1 MDDLVLP
8 HMPAQVEN
16 WRDHLPL
23 ICLSGLI
30 YFASYVASLKLNA
43 WFEFSHATSWFYL
56 PSGVRL
62 LLVLIMLE
70 SGALGIVLGTLMID
84 YLVHDSRDHVYNLV
98 TALVAG
104 ASTYLSLKLAQAALR
119 LDQTLTRLKQIHL
132 LLFCVIFSI
141 ISPLM
146 HQLWYW
152 HYGVT
157 THFWASLSV
166 MAIGDLGGGIIILGA
181 LFWVNRLFRVF
192 RMP

>member
-1 MDDLVLP
+1 
-8 HMPAQVEN
+8 MPYKLEN
-16 WRDHLPL
+16 WREYLPL
-23 ICLSGLI
+23 ICLSGLL
-30 YFASYVASLKLNA
+30 YSLSYIASLQLNT

-84 YLVHDSRDHVYNLV
+84 YLVHDSKDHWYNFV

-104 ASTYLSLKLAQAALR
+104 ASAYLSLKWSQVALR
-119 LDQTLTRLKQIHL
+119 LDQTLARLKQIHL
-132 LLFCVIFSI
+132 LQVCVIFSI
-141 ISPLM
+141 VSPLM
-146 HQLWYW
+146 HQLWYMY
-152 HYGVT
+152 YGAT
-157 THFWASLSV
+157 THFWHSLAV

-181 LFWVNRLFRVF
+181 LFWINRLFQVF